1 MKKTLITTFLSLLVA
16 STGIA
21 QQISGDWNGLL
32 KTGGPIQLHI
42 TLKIEKTDTGYQ
54 VNLASPDQGAANI
67 PVSEFVYNAPAVS
80 FKSKVIAASYTGEFA
95 SDSITGTFTQGG
107 HALPLTFHRG
117 TVEGPKR
124 PQEPKLPLPY
134 YTEEVSFE
142 NAAAKIQLAGTL
154 TMPQKEGSYPAV
166 ILITG
171 SGAQNRDE
179 ELLGHK
185 PFLIISDYLTRQ
197 GIAVLRYDDRGFAK
211 SGGTFKTA
219 TSLDF
224 ASDVESAIAYLK
236 TRKEIKQIG
245 LIGHSE
251 GGLIAPIVAAKN
263 KDVAFIVMLAG
274 TGIRGDKLLL
284 LQTELISRVEGTP
297 DSSIAKVNALNKG
310 AFDII
315 VNNEDDT
322 IIKKDLG
329 AYFNKYAVDHPAEV
343 PAGTTTAQFVAAQ
356 VKEVMNPW
364 PWLKFLIKY
373 DPVTS
378 LKKVHCPVL
387 ALNGEKD
394 LQVPPKENLGSIR
407 NALKGNKH
415 VTIKE
420 YPGLNHLFQ
429 ECKTGSPSEYAGIEQ
444 TISPVVLEDMSKW
457 IKTTIK

>member
-1 MKKTLITTFLSLLVA
+1 MKKIIITTFLSLLLVGA
-16 STGIA
+16 TIA
-21 QQISGDWNGLL
+21 QDITGSWNGLL
-32 KTGGPIQLHI
+32 KPGGGIQLHI
-42 TLKIEKTDTGYQ
+42 GLTIEKTDTGYK
-54 VNLASPDQGAANI
+54 VNLSSPDQGAAII
-67 PVSEFVYNAPAVS
+67 PVNEFNFNEPAVS
-80 FKSKVIAASYTGEFA
+80 FKSKMIGASYTGTHA
-95 SDSITGTFTQGG
+95 GDSITGTFTQGG
-107 HALPLTFHRG
+107 HSFPLIFNKG
-117 TVEGPKR
+117 VVQAPKR
-124 PQEPKLPLPY
+124 PQEPTLPLPY

-142 NAAAKIQLAGTL
+142 NTAAHIKLAGTL
-154 TMPQKEGSYPAV
+154 SMPQQTGAYPAV

-197 GIAVLRYDDRGFAK
+197 GIAVLRYDDRGYAK
-211 SGGTFKTA
+211 STGNFKTA

-251 GGLIAPIVAAKN
+251 GGLIAPVVAAKN

-274 TGIRGDKLLL
+274 PGIRGDKLLL
-284 LQTELISRVEGTP
+284 LQTELITRVEGTP
-297 DSSIAKVNALNKG
+297 DSTIARINTINKG

-315 VNNEDDT
+315 VNNENDS
-322 IIKKDLG
+322 IIKKDLV
-329 AYFNKYAVDHPAEV
+329 AYYHKYAADHPAEV
-343 PAGTTTAQFVAAQ
+343 PAGTTPEQFVAANL
-356 VKEVMNPW
+356 KEVMNPW
-364 PWLKFLIKY
+364 PWLKFFLQY

-378 LKKVHCPVL
+378 LKKVRCPVL

-394 LQVPPKENLGSIR
+394 LQVPPKEDLGSIK
-407 NALKGNKH
+407 NALKGNKD
-415 VTIKE
+415 VTVKE

-444 TISPVVLEDMSKW
+444 TISPVVLEDISKW
-457 IKTTIK
+457 INFRFK